1 MTAATAAAL
10 TLQAGPGQLLARL
23 RIGQMD
29 CPTEETLI
37 RKSSAAWT
45 ACTRWTS
52 T

>member
-1 MTAATAAAL
+1 MSGGAAA
-10 TLQAGPGQLLARL
+10 LQAGPGQLLARL

-37 RKSSAAWT
+37 RKSSTASP